1 MQFTGA
7 DETGWILYASVPASF
22 GQLGFSFWNWQECC
36 SWTHRWCRFVN
47 ACLAR
52 HRRSCPSKPIL
63 SCLLT
68 ACIAAEALQ
77 VPVWIIASDFYLMM
91 LARPRF
97 DTWNTLSRNEER
109 CARACEIGLR
119 VTLAVKGDG
128 RPASVLPRSSR
139 PSGNVREWRAH
150 VRAPALAKQIATNFN
165 CLCIHLLTPNAL
177 QPHPPI
183 LLSSPAQMKERE
195 AGDGAREEAGI
206 ITYFSGPL

>member
-1 MQFTGA
+1 M
-7 DETGWILYASVPASF
+7 
-22 GQLGFSFWNWQECC
+22 
-36 SWTHRWCRFVN
+36 FVN
-47 ACLAR
+47 SMYSSRGSPSPSMNHRERFLPHDAR
-52 HRRSCPSKPIL
+52 
-63 SCLLT
+63 
-68 ACIAAEALQ
+68 AAAI
-77 VPVWIIASDFYLMM
+77 WCM
-91 LARPRF
+91 
-97 DTWNTLSRNEER
+97 NTLSRNEER

-139 PSGNVREWRAH
+139 PSGNVRESRAH